1 MKVKWSKTCLFLVI
15 NWSIL
20 TQYST
25 WMTNSPCCLHS
36 GNRSDRKDMYLSRG
50 HFLVLQ
56 GDESLLFHCNYHKAL
71 CLLSC
76 KSRLRFILVWA
87 EGVANANVYNSFTW
101 SCRTRLVKRRVTN
114 SEESAIS
121 GGESDRLLTFYF
133 FTTFSLGLP
142 NLHSIV

>member
-1 MKVKWSKTCLFLVI
+1 MIKNMSLFSDQLNLASMFWSE
-15 NWSIL
+15 SIL

-25 WMTNSPCCLHS
+25 WMNNSPCCLHL

-56 GDESLLFHCNYHKAL
+56 GDESLLFRCNYHKAL

-76 KSRLRFILVWA
+76 KSRLRFIPVWA
-87 EGVANANVYNSFTW
+87 EGVANANVNNSFTW
-101 SCRTRLVKRRVTN
+101 SCRTRLAKRRVPN

-121 GGESDRLLTFYF
+121 GGESASVAHFLL
-133 FTTFSLGLP
+133 
-142 NLHSIV
+142 LHDLLSRSP